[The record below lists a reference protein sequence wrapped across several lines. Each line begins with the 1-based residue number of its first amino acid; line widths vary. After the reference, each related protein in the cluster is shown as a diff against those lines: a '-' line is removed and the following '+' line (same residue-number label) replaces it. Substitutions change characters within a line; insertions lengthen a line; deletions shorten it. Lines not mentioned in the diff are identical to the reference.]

1 MIIEIAAFPPAA
13 VDEERSPPAARILAG
28 CPTFTY
34 APTNHKHVE
43 HAIEEIMT
51 GRRRPTISIK
61 AT

>member
-13 VDEERSPPAARILAG
+13 VDAESSPPSARMVAG

-34 APTNHKHVE
+34 DPTNQRHIE
-43 HAIEEIMT
+43 HAIDEMMT
-51 GRRRPTISIK
+51 GRRRPTMSIN